1 MERHGF
7 IRDMMDV
14 KVLILYV
21 TARLNSPATI
31 QEIYELCYQDEK
43 LTYFDVCDAVPDL
56 LKSGH
61 LEQVKEGYYAIT
73 EKGRENGA
81 LTEDSV
87 AYTVRERAKQAVDR
101 FNKESKRSAY
111 VKAEMIPQEDGNY
124 VARMTLDDDRGRL
137 MSLEL
142 MAPSQPQA
150 AVISRSFQKNA
161 ELIYR
166 LLMEDLLE
174 DENFEE

>member
-1 MERHGF
+1 MERRGF

-14 KVLILYV
+14 KVLVLYV

-43 LTYFDVCDAVPDL
+43 LTYFDVCDAVPFL
-56 LKSGH
+56 VKSGH
-61 LEQVKEGYYAIT
+61 LEQTEGDRYAIT
-73 EKGRENGA
+73 DLGREHGA

-87 AYTVRERAKQAVDR
+87 AYTVRELARKAVER
-101 FNKESKRSAY
+101 HNRESKRSNY
-111 VKAEMIPQEDGNY
+111 VKTQIIPQEDGNY
-124 VARMTLDDDRGRL
+124 MAQLVLDDAQGRL

-142 MAPSQPQA
+142 MAPNQPQA
-150 AVISRSFQKNA
+150 AVICRSFKRNA
-161 ELIYR
+161 ELVYN

-174 DENFEE
+174 DEEFGE